1 LNQGNEF
8 FILVLNKELF
18 TDLGSSIQGDV
29 FTDDK
34 LKALYA
40 TDASAYR
47 EIPSAVVIPRTKSDL
62 IRIIRFARDHKTSLI
77 PRTAGT
83 SLAGQV
89 VGPGIVVDVSK
100 HMNQI
105 LELNEKERWVS
116 VEPGVIRDDLNV
128 YLRKYGLFFGPET
141 STANRAMIGGMVGN
155 NSCGSN
161 SVVYKSTREHL
172 ISLKMILADGE
183 EVEFKELSLKEFQD
197 KVSGAACTSN
207 LEQNIYS
214 TINDILTDE
223 ENQKEIRSEF
233 PKPTVTRRNTGYA
246 IDLLMHM
253 EPFSD
258 KGEKFNMCRLIAGS
272 EGTLG
277 FITEIKLDINPLPP
291 EHNALICIHFDSL
304 YESLEANLI
313 ALKYHPY
320 ASELIDHY
328 ILECTKENIAQRK
341 NRFFIQG
348 DPQALLIVEIAK
360 DNPDDLDKTVK
371 QLIAELKANN
381 YGYHYP
387 VLKGSDV
394 GKIWSLRKAGLG
406 LLSNIPGDAKPVPVV
421 EDTAVDVN
429 DLPAYIREFN
439 DTLKKY
445 DLYCVHY
452 AHAGSGELHLRP
464 IIDLK
469 TANGQQLFKTVL
481 DEVARLVK
489 KYGGS
494 LSGEH
499 GDGRLRGEFIPFMI
513 GKKNYAL
520 LEKIKFSWDPDNIF
534 NPGKIVRTPSMNT
547 FLRYEPD
554 QETRKVITYFDFSK
568 TQGILRATEM
578 CNGSGDCR
586 KTVLSGGTMCPSYMA
601 TRNEVDTTRARA
613 NILREYL
620 THSPKNNPF
629 DHNEIKEV
637 LDLCLS
643 CKGCKSECPSN
654 VDMARLKAEFLQNYY
669 DSNGIPLRSWLIGH
683 INRINAIGIHIS
695 GIYNFFVSDNIF
707 SSIFKKIFGFA
718 LKRSF
723 PRLSKGSLRQW
734 IKKNPDS
741 LLPLPGNKKGSVYLF
756 VDEFTDYTDL
766 DLGISTIRLLAHL
779 GFEVKVIS
787 HPESGRAFLSKG
799 MVKKAK
805 KVAKQNIM
813 AFSGLINPEN
823 PLVGIEPSAIL
834 SFRDEYPDLV
844 SPELKVKA
852 LELSG
857 NVCTIEEFLAQTMQ
871 AGIIGKED
879 FTSEKQ
885 DIYYH
890 AHCHQKS
897 LSSDEFTESILSI
910 PENFE
915 VHEIPSGCCG
925 MAGSFGF
932 EKEHFQLSMEVGELV
947 LFPAIR
953 KTNEKSIIA
962 AAGTSCRHQIQDGT
976 GRMALHPVEILWKAH
991 INNE

>member
-1 LNQGNEF
+1 MN
-8 FILVLNKELF
+8 NKLLTEL
-18 TDLGSSIQGDV
+18 GASIQGEI

-47 EIPSAVVIPRTKSDL
+47 EIPSAVAIPKDKSDL
-62 IRIIRFARDHKTSLI
+62 IKIVRFARQNKTSVI

-100 HMNQI
+100 HLNEI
-105 LELNEKERWVS
+105 LELNDKERWVR

-128 YLRKYGLFFGPET
+128 YLKEYGLFFGPET

-161 SVVYKSTREHL
+161 SVIYQSTREHL

-183 EVEFKELSLKEFQD
+183 EVEFKELSLSEFED
-197 KVSGAACTSN
+197 KVSGASCTSD
-207 LEQNIYS
+207 LERNIYS
-214 TINDILTDE
+214 TLKEILSTK
-223 ENQKEIRSEF
+223 ENQKEIKSEF
-233 PKPTVTRRNTGYA
+233 PKSSVTRRNTGYA
-246 IDLLMHM
+246 IDLLMQS
-253 EPFSD
+253 EPFDD
-258 KGEKFNMCRLIAGS
+258 KGGKFNMCKLIAGS

-277 FITEIKLDINPLPP
+277 FITEIKLDIDPLPP
-291 EHNALICIHFDSL
+291 KYNALVCIHFDSL

-313 ALKYHPY
+313 ALKYNPY

-328 ILECTKENIAQRK
+328 ILECTKENIAQSK

-348 DPQALLIVEIAK
+348 DPEALLIVEIAK
-360 DNPDDLDKTVK
+360 DNQDDLNQTVD
-371 QLIAELKANN
+371 QLIKELQANN

-387 VLKGSDV
+387 VLKGSDA
-394 GKIWSLRKAGLG
+394 GKVWSLRKAGLG

-439 DTLKKY
+439 ETLKKY
-445 DLYCVHY
+445 DLTCVHY

-469 TANGQQLFKTVL
+469 TSNGHKLFKTVL

-513 GKKNYAL
+513 GEKNYAL
-520 LEKIKFSWDPDNIF
+520 LEKVKFSWDPDNIF

-554 QETRKVITYFDFSK
+554 KSTREVNTYFDFSK
-568 TQGILRATEM
+568 TKGILRAAEM

-586 KTVLSGGTMCPSYMA
+586 KTVISGGTMCPSYMA
-601 TRNEVDTTRARA
+601 TKNESDTTRARA

-620 THSPKNNPF
+620 THSTKSNPF
-629 DHNEIKEV
+629 DHPEIKEV

-654 VDMARLKAEFLQNYY
+654 VDMARLKAEFMQNYY

-683 INRINAIGIHIS
+683 INEINAIGIHLS
-695 GIYNFFVSDNIF
+695 GIYNFFVTSTIF
-707 SSIFKKIFGFA
+707 SSAFKKVMSFA
-718 LKRSF
+718 QKRSF
-723 PRLSKGSLRQW
+723 PKLNKQSLRTW
-734 IKKNPDS
+734 IKKNPDKLKSNQENSQGS
-741 LLPLPGNKKGSVYLF
+741 LYLF
-756 VDEFTDYTDL
+756 VDEFTNYIDV
-766 DLGISTIRLLAHL
+766 DLGISTVLLFSRL
-779 GFEVKVIS
+779 GFKVKVVQ
-787 HPESGRAFLSKG
+787 HPESGRVFLSKG
-799 MVKKAK
+799 LVKKAK
-805 KVAKQNIM
+805 KLAEQNVKI
-813 AFSGLINPEN
+813 FSSLIDNNN

-844 SPELKVKA
+844 SDELKDKA
-852 LELSG
+852 LEISR
-857 NVCTIEEFLAQTMQ
+857 NVHTIEEFLAS
-871 AGIIGKED
+871 AIDEGKIKKEH
-879 FTSEKQ
+879 FVSEKK
-885 DIYYH
+885 DIFYH

-897 LSSDEFTESILSI
+897 LSSADFTERILSL
-910 PENFE
+910 PVNFK
-915 VHEIPSGCCG
+915 VHSIPSGCCG

-932 EKEHFQLSMEVGELV
+932 EKEHYQLSMDIGELV

-953 KTNEKSIIA
+953 KTNGRSIIA
-962 AAGTSCRHQIQDGT
+962 AAGTSCRQQIHDGT
-976 GRMALHPVEILWKAH
+976 GRKALHPVEVLWEAH
-991 INNE
+991 IKND

>member
-1 LNQGNEF
+1 LNQGNKF
-8 FILVLNKELF
+8 FILVVKKELF
-18 TDLGSSIQGDV
+18 TDLNKSIQGDV

-47 EIPSAVVIPRTKSDL
+47 EIPSAVAIPRDKSDL
-62 IRIIRFARDHKTSLI
+62 IKIIRFARDHKTSLI

-100 HMNQI
+100 HMNKI
-105 LELNEKERWVS
+105 LEFNEEERWVR

-128 YLRKYGLFFGPET
+128 YLKKYGLFFAPET

-161 SVVYKSTREHL
+161 SVVYRSTREHL

-183 EVEFKELSLKEFQD
+183 EVEFKELSLKEFKD
-197 KVSGAACTSN
+197 KVSGLTCSSK
-207 LEQNIYS
+207 LEQNIYT
-214 TINDILTDE
+214 TINDILSDK
-223 ENQKEIRSEF
+223 ENQKEITSWF

-253 EPFSD
+253 EPFSG
-258 KGEKFNMCRLIAGS
+258 KGERFNMCKLVAGS

-277 FITEIKLDINPLPP
+277 FITEIKLDIDPLPP
-291 EHNALICIHFDSL
+291 RHNALICIHFESL

-328 ILECTKENIAQRK
+328 ILECTKENIGQRK

-348 DPQALLIVEIAK
+348 DPKALLIVEIAK

-371 QLIAELKANN
+371 KLIAELKDNK

-387 VLKGSDV
+387 VLRGSDI

-439 DTLKKY
+439 DNLKKY
-445 DLYCVHY
+445 NLYCVHY

-469 TANGQQLFKTVL
+469 TSEGQQLFKTVL
-481 DEVARLVK
+481 SEVASLVK

-513 GKKNYAL
+513 GEKNYAL

-547 FLRYEPD
+547 FLRYEAD
-554 QETRKVITYFDFSK
+554 RKTRKVNTYFDFSK
-568 TQGILRATEM
+568 TRGILRAAEM

-586 KTVLSGGTMCPSYMA
+586 KSVLSGGTMCPSYMA
-601 TRNEVDTTRARA
+601 TRNEYDTTRARA

-620 THSPKNNPF
+620 THSPKKNPF
-629 DHNEIKEV
+629 DHTEIKEV

-695 GIYNFFVSDNIF
+695 DIYNFFVTNNIF
-707 SSIFKKIFGFA
+707 SYLFKKVSGFA
-718 LKRSF
+718 IKRSF
-723 PRLSKGSLRQW
+723 PRLNRQSLRKW
-734 IKKNPDS
+734 IKKNPNR
-741 LLPLPGNKKGSVYLF
+741 LLPDPENQRGSVYLF
-756 VDEFTDYTDL
+756 VDEFTDYTDG
-766 DLGISTIRLLAHL
+766 DLGISTISLLAHL
-779 GFEVKVIS
+779 GYEVKVIS

-799 MVKKAK
+799 LVRKAK
-805 KVAKQNIM
+805 KLAEENIN
-813 AFSGLINPEN
+813 AFSDLVNDNN

-844 SPELKVKA
+844 SERLRQKA

-857 NVCTIEEFLAQTMQ
+857 KAYTIEEFLSYAVES
-871 AGIIGKED
+871 GNIGSED
-879 FTSEKQ
+879 FTSESK

-897 LSSDEFTESILSI
+897 LSSVESTQKILSI
-910 PENFE
+910 PENFK

-932 EKEHFQLSMEVGELV
+932 EKEHYQISMDIGELI
-947 LFPAIR
+947 LFPTIR
-953 KTNEKSIIA
+953 NINEKSIIA
-962 AAGTSCRHQIQDGT
+962 AAGTSCRHQILDGT
-976 GRMALHPVEILWKAH
+976 GRKALHPVEILWKAH
-991 INNE
+991 KNYE

>member
-1 LNQGNEF
+1 VVN
-8 FILVLNKELF
+8 NKLLAEL
-18 TDLGSSIQGDV
+18 TVSIQGDI

-34 LKALYA
+34 LKTLYA

-47 EIPSAVVIPRTKSDL
+47 EIPSAVAIPKDKADL
-62 IRIIRFARDHKTSLI
+62 IKIVRFASKNKTSVI

-105 LELNEKERWVS
+105 LELNEKERWVR

-128 YLRKYGLFFGPET
+128 YLKKYGLFFGPET

-161 SVVYKSTREHL
+161 SVIYKSTREHL
-172 ISLKMILADGE
+172 KSLKMILADGE
-183 EVEFKELSLKEFQD
+183 EVEFKELSLSEFED
-197 KVSGAACTSN
+197 KVSGVTCTSA
-207 LEQNIYS
+207 LERNIYS
-214 TINDILTDE
+214 TLKVILSDK
-223 ENQKEIRSEF
+223 ENQNEIKSEF
-233 PKPTVTRRNTGYA
+233 PKSSVTRRNTGYA
-246 IDLLMHM
+246 IDLLMHS
-253 EPFSD
+253 EPFSG
-258 KGEKFNMCRLIAGS
+258 KGGKFNMCKLIAGS

-277 FITEIKLDINPLPP
+277 FITEIILDIDLLPP
-291 EHNALICIHFDSL
+291 KHNALVCIHFDSL

-313 ALKYHPY
+313 ALKYNPY

-328 ILECTKENIAQRK
+328 ILECTKENIAQSK

-348 DPQALLIVEIAK
+348 DPEALLIVEIAK
-360 DNPDDLDKTVK
+360 DNPHDLDQTVD
-371 QLIAELKANN
+371 QLIKDLKANN

-387 VLKGSDV
+387 VLKGNDV
-394 GKIWSLRKAGLG
+394 VKVWSLRKAGLG

-421 EDTAVDVN
+421 EDTAVDVKV
-429 DLPAYIREFN
+429 LPAYIREFN
-439 DTLKKY
+439 ETLKKY

-452 AHAGSGELHLRP
+452 AHAGSGEIHLRP

-469 TANGQQLFKTVL
+469 TSNGQQLFKIVL

-513 GKKNYAL
+513 GEKNYAL
-520 LEKIKFSWDPDNIF
+520 LEKVKFSWDPDNIF

-554 QETRKVITYFDFSK
+554 QVTKEVNTYFDFSK
-568 TQGILRATEM
+568 TRGILRAAEM

-601 TRNEVDTTRARA
+601 TKNEADTTRARA

-620 THSPKNNPF
+620 THSQKNNPF
-629 DHNEIKEV
+629 DHQEIKEV

-654 VDMARLKAEFLQNYY
+654 VDMARLKAEFQQNYY
-669 DSNGIPLRSWLIGH
+669 DSNGIPFRSWLIGH
-683 INRINAIGIHIS
+683 INKVNEIGIRIS
-695 GIYNFFVSDNIF
+695 GIYNFFVTNSVF
-707 SSIFKKIFGFA
+707 SSLFKKVIGFT

-723 PRLSKGSLRQW
+723 PKLNKQSLRKWINKNPGKLLSKKENRLGS
-734 IKKNPDS
+734 I
-741 LLPLPGNKKGSVYLF
+741 YLF
-756 VDEFTDYTDL
+756 VDEFTNYTDA
-766 DLGISTIRLLAHL
+766 DLGISTILLLAQL
-779 GFEVKVIS
+779 GFEVKVVM
-787 HPESGRAFLSKG
+787 HPESGRAFISKG

-805 KVAKQNIM
+805 KIADQNVKI
-813 AFSGLINPEN
+813 FSSLIDNN
-823 PLVGIEPSAIL
+823 NQLVGIEPSAIL

-844 SPELKVKA
+844 SEELKEKA
-852 LELSG
+852 IEISR
-857 NVCTIEEFLAQTMQ
+857 NTYTIEEFLAG
-871 AGIIGKED
+871 AVEKGEIKKED
-879 FTSEKQ
+879 FVSEKKV
-885 DIYYH
+885 IYYH
-890 AHCHQKS
+890 THCHQKS
-897 LSSDEFTESILSI
+897 LSSGDFTEKILSI
-910 PENFE
+910 PDNYE
-915 VHEIPSGCCG
+915 VHSIPSGCCG

-932 EKEHFQLSMEVGELV
+932 EKEHYQLSMDIGELV

-953 KTNEKSIIA
+953 KTNNESIIA
-962 AAGTSCRHQIQDGT
+962 AAGTSCRHQILDGT
-976 GRMALHPVEILWKAH
+976 DRKALHPVEVLWEAH
-991 INNE
+991 IKNE